1 MTGLIDLGQEPLMQI
16 ISTLS
21 ILDLAVLW
29 ACGDNQLNFRLS
41 KGNVVQGVAI
51 NRRAFWN
58 PNWASLVGHFSHL
71 ESFSLSLNPEE
82 VDPIA
87 MGRDLMMLPRNLKNL
102 GLSCRPALSV
112 ANALFALKPA
122 HFVSL
127 QSLKLISPHKTPR
140 MEIVLP
146 RTITELEL
154 GGCAPLGKSS
164 FYSSYRPHQ
173 ADIAGRV
180 LKSSRQ

>member
-71 ESFSLSLNPEE
+71 
-82 VDPIA
+82 
-87 MGRDLMMLPRNLKNL
+87 
-102 GLSCRPALSV
+102 
-112 ANALFALKPA
+112 
-122 HFVSL
+122 
-127 QSLKLISPHKTPR
+127 
-140 MEIVLP
+140 
-146 RTITELEL
+146 
-154 GGCAPLGKSS
+154 
-164 FYSSYRPHQ
+164 
-173 ADIAGRV
+173 
-180 LKSSRQ
+180 